1 LFLLGIGFESAIFHR
16 GLERIREQQMTQQ
29 QAPRWWAVV
38 AVMIGI
44 FLLVTAEQLPIGLLS
59 QVAASMD
66 VTPGVAGLMVT
77 VPGVV
82 AAFSAPLLPVAVG
95 RLDRRIMLTVLMLV
109 MVAGSVLSSLA
120 SSFTLLLAARVLVG
134 LSIGGFWAVA
144 GSIAPRLVPEAQVP
158 KAMTMIFGGV
168 AAASV
173 LGVPLGTLLGDL
185 SNWRIAFGALGG
197 FSLLTA
203 LALWFW
209 LPPLP
214 PREPVRLRILA
225 QQFSNRGVRVAVL
238 TTAFVVV
245 GHFAAY
251 TFISPILQ
259 EISGISQRHVS
270 SLLLLYGAAG
280 IVGNILAGM
289 FAGRHP
295 YRAVLAIPSLLLI
308 VVAVFPLLGIQPSSG
323 VMLLMV
329 WGAVFGSVS
338 VSIQTW
344 ILRTAPNTEAAT
356 ALMAFTFNMSIGLGA
371 MLGGRIVDGTSLPI
385 AMWAASSLFLL
396 GALLVL
402 STPAKVVGEKTR

>member
-1 LFLLGIGFESAIFHR
+1 
-16 GLERIREQQMTQQ
+16 
-29 QAPRWWAVV
+29 
-38 AVMIGI
+38 MIGI

-59 QVAASMD
+59 QVASSMG
-66 VTPGVAGLMVT
+66 VTPGMAGLMVT

-95 RLDRRIMLTVLMLV
+95 RLDRRIMLTLLMVV
-109 MVAGSVLSSLA
+109 MVVGSVLSSLA
-120 SSFTLLLAARVLVG
+120 SSFSLLLAARVLVG

-185 SNWRIAFGALGG
+185 SNWRVAFGALGG

-203 LALWFW
+203 LALWCW
-209 LPPLP
+209 LPPLT

-238 TTAFVVV
+238 TTGFVVV

-259 EISGISQRHVS
+259 EVSGISQRHVS

-371 MLGGRIVDGTSLPI
+371 MVGGRIVDGTSLPI
-385 AMWAASSLFLL
+385 AMWAASGLFLL

>member
-1 LFLLGIGFESAIFHR
+1 M
-16 GLERIREQQMTQQ
+16 EQE
-29 QAPRWWAVV
+29 QAPRWWAVI

-59 QVAASMD
+59 QVSSSMG
-66 VTPGVAGLMVT
+66 VTPGMAGLMVT

-95 RLDRRIMLTVLMLV
+95 RLDRRIMLTVLMVV
-109 MVAGSVLSSLA
+109 MVAGSLFSAFA

-173 LGVPLGTLLGDL
+173 LGVPLGTLLGDF
-185 SNWRIAFGALGG
+185 SNWRVAFGALGG
-197 FSLLTA
+197 LSLLTA
-203 LALWFW
+203 VALWCW

-214 PREPVRLRILA
+214 PREPVRLRVLA

-238 TTAFVVV
+238 TTGFVVI

-280 IVGNILAGM
+280 IMGNIAAGM

-308 VVAVFPLLGIQPSSG
+308 VVAVFPLVGVQPSSG
-323 VMLLMV
+323 IMLLMA

-371 MLGGRIVDGTSLPI
+371 MVGGQIVDGTSLPI
-385 AMWAASSLFLL
+385 AMWAASGLFML

-402 STPAKVVGEKTR
+402 STPAKVVGVKSR

>member
-1 LFLLGIGFESAIFHR
+1 M
-16 GLERIREQQMTQQ
+16 EQE

-59 QVAASMD
+59 QVSSSMG
-66 VTPGVAGLMVT
+66 VTPGMAGLMVT

-95 RLDRRIMLTVLMLV
+95 RLDRRIMLTVLMIV
-109 MVAGSVLSSLA
+109 MVIGSLLSAFAGS
-120 SSFTLLLAARVLVG
+120 FGLLLAARVLVG

-144 GSIAPRLVPEAQVP
+144 GGIAPRLVPEAKVP

-173 LGVPLGTLLGDL
+173 LGVPLSTLLGDY
-185 SNWRIAFGALGG
+185 SNWRVAFGALGG

-203 LALWFW
+203 IALWCW

-214 PREPVRLRILA
+214 PREPVRLRVLA

-259 EISGISQRHVS
+259 EISGVSQRHVG

-280 IVGNILAGM
+280 ILGNITAGM

-308 VVAVFPLLGIQPSSG
+308 VVAAFPLLGGQPSSG

-344 ILRTAPNTEAAT
+344 IIRTAPNTEAAT

-371 MLGGRIVDGTSLPI
+371 MFGGQIVDGTSLPV
-385 AMWAASSLFLL
+385 AMWMASGLFLV

-402 STPAKVVGEKTR
+402 RTPSSVVGVKTR

>member
-1 LFLLGIGFESAIFHR
+1 MEK
-16 GLERIREQQMTQQ
+16 E
-29 QAPRWWAVV
+29 QAPRWRAVV

-59 QVAASMD
+59 QVASSMG
-66 VTPGVAGLMVT
+66 VTPGMAGLMVT

-95 RLDRRIMLTVLMLV
+95 RLDRRIMLTMMMIV
-109 MVAGSVLSSLA
+109 MVIGSALSAVA
-120 SSFTLLLAARVLVG
+120 SNFGLLLAARVLVG
-134 LSIGGFWAVA
+134 ISIGGFWAIA
-144 GSIAPRLVPEAQVP
+144 GSIAPRLVPSDKVA
-158 KAMTMIFGGV
+158 KAMTIIFSGV

-185 SNWRIAFGALGG
+185 SNWRVAFGALGG
-197 FSLLTA
+197 LSLLTA
-203 LALWFW
+203 IALWCW

-214 PREPVRLRILA
+214 PREPVRLGMLV

-238 TTAFVVV
+238 TTGFVVI

-259 EISGISQRHVS
+259 EISGVAQRHVG

-280 IVGNILAGM
+280 IMGNIAAGI

-295 YRAVLAIPSLLLI
+295 YRAVLAIPSLLLL
-308 VVAVFPLLGIQPSSG
+308 VVAIFPLLGVQPISG
-323 VMLLMV
+323 VLLLMV

-344 ILRTAPNTEAAT
+344 IIRTAPNTEAAT

-371 MLGGRIVDGTSLPI
+371 MFGGRIVDATSLPI
-385 AMWAASSLFLL
+385 AMWAASGLFLL
-396 GALLVL
+396 GALLVWR
-402 STPAKVVGEKTR
+402 TPSSIVGEKHR

>member
-1 LFLLGIGFESAIFHR
+1 M
-16 GLERIREQQMTQQ
+16 EQEQT
-29 QAPRWWAVV
+29 PRWWAVV
-38 AVMIGI
+38 AVMTGI

-59 QVAASMD
+59 QVSSSMG
-66 VTPGVAGLMVT
+66 VTPGMAGLMVT

-95 RLDRRIMLTVLMLV
+95 RLDRRIMLTVLMVV
-109 MVAGSVLSSLA
+109 MVVGSLLSAFAGS
-120 SSFTLLLAARVLVG
+120 FGQLLAARVLVG

-144 GSIAPRLVPEAQVP
+144 GGIAPRLVPEAQVP

-173 LGVPLGTLLGDL
+173 LGVPLGTLLGDY
-185 SNWRIAFGALGG
+185 SNWRVAFGALGG

-203 LALWFW
+203 IALWCW

-214 PREPVRLRILA
+214 PREPVRLRVLA

-238 TTAFVVV
+238 TTGFVVV

-259 EISGISQRHVS
+259 EISGISQRHVG
-270 SLLLLYGAAG
+270 SLLLFYGAAG
-280 IVGNILAGM
+280 IMGNIAAGM

-295 YRAVLAIPSLLLI
+295 YRAVLVIPSLLFI
-308 VVAVFPLLGIQPSSG
+308 VVAAFPLLGGQPSSG

-344 ILRTAPNTEAAT
+344 IIRTAPNTEAAT

-371 MLGGRIVDGTSLPI
+371 MFGGQIVDGTSLPV
-385 AMWAASSLFLL
+385 AMWMASGLFLV
-396 GALLVL
+396 GTLLVL
-402 STPAKVVGEKTR
+402 RTPSSVVGVKNR

>member
-1 LFLLGIGFESAIFHR
+1 ME
-16 GLERIREQQMTQQ
+16 QQ
-29 QAPRWWAVV
+29 QAPRWWAVF
-38 AVMIGI
+38 AVMMGI

-59 QVAASMD
+59 QVASSMG
-66 VTPGVAGLMVT
+66 VTPGMAGLMVT

-95 RLDRRIMLTVLMLV
+95 RLDRRIMLTLLMGV
-109 MVAGSVLSSLA
+109 MVLGSVLTSLA
-120 SSFTLLLAARVLVG
+120 SNLALLLASRVLVG

-144 GSIAPRLVPEAQVP
+144 GSIAPRLVPEAQVS
-158 KAMTMIFGGV
+158 KAMTVIFGGV

-173 LGVPLGTLLGDL
+173 LGVPLGTLLGEF
-185 SNWRIAFGALGG
+185 SSWRVAFGALGG
-197 FSLLTA
+197 LSLLTA
-203 LALWFW
+203 MALWCW

-238 TTAFVVV
+238 TTGFVVV

-251 TFISPILQ
+251 TFISPVLQ
-259 EISGISQRHVS
+259 DISGIAQRHVG

-280 IVGNILAGM
+280 ILGNIAAGM

-295 YRAVLAIPSLLLI
+295 YRAVLAIPCVLLL
-308 VVAVFPLLGIQPSSG
+308 VVAVFPWLGVTPTSG
-323 VMLLMV
+323 VALLMV

-356 ALMAFTFNMSIGLGA
+356 ALMAFTFNLSIGFGA
-371 MLGGRIVDGTSLPI
+371 MIGGRIVDGTSLPV
-385 AMWAASSLFLL
+385 AMWAASGLFLL
-396 GALLVL
+396 GTLLVL
-402 STPAKVVGEKTR
+402 RTPSRVVGERHR

>member
-1 LFLLGIGFESAIFHR
+1 ME
-16 GLERIREQQMTQQ
+16 QQ

-59 QVAASMD
+59 QVASSMD
-66 VTPGVAGLMVT
+66 VTPGMAGLMVT

-95 RLDRRIMLTVLMLV
+95 RLDRRIMLTVLMVV
-109 MVAGSVLSSLA
+109 MVTGSVLSAFA
-120 SSFTLLLAARVLVG
+120 SSFILLLAARVLVG

-185 SNWRIAFGALGG
+185 SSWRVAFGALGG
-197 FSLLTA
+197 LSLLTA
-203 LALWFW
+203 VALWCW

-214 PREPVRLRILA
+214 PREPVRLRVLA
-225 QQFSNRGVRVAVL
+225 QQFSNRGVRVAIL
-238 TTAFVVV
+238 TTGFVVI

-280 IVGNILAGM
+280 IAGNIAAGM

-308 VVAVFPLLGIQPSSG
+308 VVAVFPLLGVQSSSG

-371 MLGGRIVDGTSLPI
+371 MVGGQVVDSTSLPVT
-385 AMWAASSLFLL
+385 MWASAGLFLL
-396 GALLVL
+396 GMLLVWR
-402 STPAKVVGEKTR
+402 TPARIVGEKHR

>member
-1 LFLLGIGFESAIFHR
+1 M
-16 GLERIREQQMTQQ
+16 EQE

-38 AVMIGI
+38 AVMTGI

-59 QVAASMD
+59 QVSSSMG
-66 VTPGVAGLMVT
+66 VTPGMAGLMVT

-95 RLDRRIMLTVLMLV
+95 RLDRRIMLTVLMVV
-109 MVAGSVLSSLA
+109 MVVGSLLSAFA
-120 SSFTLLLAARVLVG
+120 SSFGQLLAARVLVG

-144 GSIAPRLVPEAQVP
+144 GGIAPRLVPEAQVP

-173 LGVPLGTLLGDL
+173 LGVPLGTLLGDY
-185 SNWRIAFGALGG
+185 SNWRVAFGALGG

-203 LALWFW
+203 IALWCW

-214 PREPVRLRILA
+214 PREPVRLRVLA

-238 TTAFVVV
+238 TTGFVVV

-259 EISGISQRHVS
+259 EISGISQRHVG

-280 IVGNILAGM
+280 IMGNIAAGM

-295 YRAVLAIPSLLLI
+295 YRAVLVIPSLLLI
-308 VVAVFPLLGIQPSSG
+308 VVAAFPLLGGQPSSG

-344 ILRTAPNTEAAT
+344 IIRTAPNTEAAT

-371 MLGGRIVDGTSLPI
+371 MLGGQVMDSTSLPI
-385 AMWAASSLFLL
+385 AMWIASGLFLV

-402 STPAKVVGEKTR
+402 RTPSTVVGVKAR

>member
-1 LFLLGIGFESAIFHR
+1 ME
-16 GLERIREQQMTQQ
+16 QQ

-59 QVAASMD
+59 QVASSMG
-66 VTPGVAGLMVT
+66 VSPGMAGLMVT

-95 RLDRRIMLTVLMLV
+95 RLDRRIMLTVLMIV
-109 MVAGSVLSSLA
+109 MVAGSVLSAFA

-185 SNWRIAFGALGG
+185 SNWRVAFGALGG
-197 FSLLTA
+197 LSLLTA
-203 LALWFW
+203 IALWCW

-214 PREPVRLRILA
+214 PREPVRLRVLA
-225 QQFSNRGVRVAVL
+225 QQFSNCGVRVAVL
-238 TTAFVVV
+238 TTGFVVV

-280 IVGNILAGM
+280 IMGNIAAGM

-295 YRAVLAIPSLLLI
+295 YRAVLVIPSLLLI
-308 VVAVFPLLGIQPSSG
+308 VVAVFPLLGVQPSSG
-323 VMLLMV
+323 VLLLMV

-371 MLGGRIVDGTSLPI
+371 MMGGRIVDGASLPI
-385 AMWAASSLFLL
+385 AMWTASGLFLL

-402 STPAKVVGEKTR
+402 STPAKVVGQKAR

>member
-1 LFLLGIGFESAIFHR
+1 M
-16 GLERIREQQMTQQ
+16 EQE

-59 QVAASMD
+59 QVATSMG
-66 VTPGVAGLMVT
+66 VMPGVAGLMVT

-120 SSFTLLLAARVLVG
+120 SSFALLLSARVLVG

-144 GSIAPRLVPEAQVP
+144 GSIAPRLVPEDQVP

-173 LGVPLGTLLGDL
+173 LEVPLGTLLGDL
-185 SNWRIAFGALGG
+185 SNWRVAFGALGG

-203 LALWFW
+203 LALWCW

-295 YRAVLAIPSLLLI
+295 YRAVLAIPSLLVI
-308 VVAVFPLLGIQPSSG
+308 VVAIFPLLGIQPNSG

-385 AMWAASSLFLL
+385 AMWAASGLFLL

>member
-1 LFLLGIGFESAIFHR
+1 ME
-16 GLERIREQQMTQQ
+16 QQ
-29 QAPRWWAVV
+29 QAPRWWAVF
-38 AVMIGI
+38 AVMMGI

-59 QVAASMD
+59 QVASSMG
-66 VTPGVAGLMVT
+66 VTPGMAGLMVT

-95 RLDRRIMLTVLMLV
+95 RLDRRIMLTLLMGV
-109 MVAGSVLSSLA
+109 MVLGSVLTSLA
-120 SSFTLLLAARVLVG
+120 SNLALLLASRVLVG

-144 GSIAPRLVPEAQVP
+144 GSIAPRLVPEAQVS
-158 KAMTMIFGGV
+158 KAMTVIFGGV

-173 LGVPLGTLLGDL
+173 LGVPLGTLLGEF
-185 SNWRIAFGALGG
+185 SSWRVAFGALGG
-197 FSLLTA
+197 LSLLTA
-203 LALWFW
+203 MALWYW

-225 QQFSNRGVRVAVL
+225 QQFSNSGVRVAVL
-238 TTAFVVV
+238 TTGFVVV

-251 TFISPILQ
+251 TFISPVLQ
-259 EISGISQRHVS
+259 DISGIAQRHVG

-280 IVGNILAGM
+280 ILGNIAAGM

-295 YRAVLAIPSLLLI
+295 YRAVLAIPCVLLL
-308 VVAVFPLLGIQPSSG
+308 VVAAFPWLGVTPTSG
-323 VMLLMV
+323 VALLMV

-356 ALMAFTFNMSIGLGA
+356 ALMAFIFNLSIGFGA
-371 MLGGRIVDGTSLPI
+371 MVGGRIVDGTSLPV
-385 AMWAASSLFLL
+385 AMWAASGLFLL
-396 GALLVL
+396 GTLLVL
-402 STPAKVVGEKTR
+402 RTPSRVVGERHR

>member
-1 LFLLGIGFESAIFHR
+1 MEK
-16 GLERIREQQMTQQ
+16 EQT
-29 QAPRWWAVV
+29 PRWWAVV

-59 QVAASMD
+59 QVASSME

-95 RLDRRIMLTVLMLV
+95 RLDRRIMLTLLMGV
-109 MVAGSVLSSLA
+109 MVIGSVLSALA
-120 SSFTLLLAARVLVG
+120 SSFVLLLAARVLVG
-134 LSIGGFWAVA
+134 ISIGGYWAVA
-144 GSIAPRLVPEAQVP
+144 GSIAPRLVPRDKVA
-158 KAMTMIFGGV
+158 KAMTIIFGGV

-173 LGVPLGTLLGDL
+173 LGVPLGTLLGDF
-185 SNWRIAFGALGG
+185 SNWRVAFGALGG

-203 LALWFW
+203 LALWYW

-214 PREPVRLRILA
+214 PREPVRLKVLV
-225 QQFSNRGVRVAVL
+225 QQLGNRGVRVAVV
-238 TTAFVVV
+238 TTGFVVV

-259 EISGISQRHVS
+259 DISGVAQRHVG

-280 IVGNILAGM
+280 IIGNIAAGM

-308 VVAVFPLLGIQPSSG
+308 VVATFPLLGVQPTSG
-323 VMLLMV
+323 VLMLML

-356 ALMAFTFNMSIGLGA
+356 ALMAFVFNLSIGLGA
-371 MLGGRIVDGTSLPI
+371 MVGGRVVDATSLPVT
-385 AMWAASSLFLL
+385 MWAASALFLL
-396 GALLVL
+396 GALLVWR
-402 STPAKVVGEKTR
+402 TPSRIVGMQHR

>member
-1 LFLLGIGFESAIFHR
+1 M
-16 GLERIREQQMTQQ
+16 EQEQT
-29 QAPRWWAVV
+29 PRWWAVV
-38 AVMIGI
+38 AVMTGI

-59 QVAASMD
+59 QVSSSMG
-66 VTPGVAGLMVT
+66 VTPGMAGLMVT

-95 RLDRRIMLTVLMLV
+95 RLDRRIMLTVLMVV
-109 MVAGSVLSSLA
+109 MVVGSLLSAFA
-120 SSFTLLLAARVLVG
+120 SSFGQLLAARVLVG

-144 GSIAPRLVPEAQVP
+144 GGIAPRLVPEAQVP

-173 LGVPLGTLLGDL
+173 LGVPLGTLLGDY
-185 SNWRIAFGALGG
+185 SNWRVAFGALGG

-203 LALWFW
+203 IALWCW

-214 PREPVRLRILA
+214 PREPVRLRVLA

-238 TTAFVVV
+238 TTGFVVV

-259 EISGISQRHVS
+259 EISGISQRHVG

-280 IVGNILAGM
+280 IMGNIAAGM

-295 YRAVLAIPSLLLI
+295 YRAVLVIPSLLLI
-308 VVAVFPLLGIQPSSG
+308 VVAAFPLLGGQPSSG

-344 ILRTAPNTEAAT
+344 IIRTAPNTEAAT

-371 MLGGRIVDGTSLPI
+371 MLGGQVMDSTSLPI
-385 AMWAASSLFLL
+385 AMWIASGLFLV

-402 STPAKVVGEKTR
+402 RTPSTVVGVKAR

>member
-1 LFLLGIGFESAIFHR
+1 M
-16 GLERIREQQMTQQ
+16 EQE

-59 QVAASMD
+59 QVASSMG
-66 VTPGVAGLMVT
+66 VTPGMAGLMVT

-95 RLDRRIMLTVLMLV
+95 RLDRRIMLTLLMVV
-109 MVAGSVLSSLA
+109 MVVGSVLSALA
-120 SSFTLLLAARVLVG
+120 SSFILLLAARVLVG

-185 SNWRIAFGALGG
+185 SNWRVAFGSLGAL
-197 FSLLTA
+197 SLLTA
-203 LALWFW
+203 AALWFW

-214 PREPVRLRILA
+214 PREPVRLRVLA

-270 SLLLLYGAAG
+270 SLLLLYGVAG
-280 IVGNILAGM
+280 IVGNIAAGM

-308 VVAVFPLLGIQPSSG
+308 VVAIFPLLGVQPSSG
-323 VMLLMV
+323 VMLLMM

-344 ILRTAPNTEAAT
+344 IIRTAPNTEAAT

-371 MLGGRIVDGTSLPI
+371 MLGGRLVDGTSLPI
-385 AMWAASSLFLL
+385 AMWAASGLFLL
-396 GALLVL
+396 GALLVWR
-402 STPAKVVGEKTR
+402 TPSRIVGEKRR

>member
-1 LFLLGIGFESAIFHR
+1 MEK
-16 GLERIREQQMTQQ
+16 E

-59 QVAASMD
+59 QVASSMD
-66 VTPGVAGLMVT
+66 VTPGVAGLMVM

-95 RLDRRIMLTVLMLV
+95 RLDRRIMLTLLMVV
-109 MVAGSVLSSLA
+109 MVIGSVLSALA
-120 SSFTLLLAARVLVG
+120 SSFILLLAARVLVG
-134 LSIGGFWAVA
+134 VSIGGYWAVA
-144 GSIAPRLVPEAQVP
+144 GSIAPRLVPSDKVP
-158 KAMTMIFGGV
+158 KAMTIIFGGV

-203 LALWFW
+203 LALWCW

-214 PREPVRLRILA
+214 PREPVRLKVLA
-225 QQFSNRGVRVAVL
+225 QQFTSRGVRVAVL
-238 TTAFVVV
+238 VTGFVVV
-245 GHFAAY
+245 GHLAAY

-259 EISGISQRHVS
+259 EISGVAQRHVG

-280 IVGNILAGM
+280 ILGNIAAGM

-295 YRAVLAIPSLLLI
+295 YRAVLAIPSLLLL
-308 VVAVFPLLGIQPSSG
+308 VVASFPLLGVEPVSG
-323 VMLLMV
+323 VLLLMV
-329 WGAVFGSVS
+329 WGAAFGSVS

-356 ALMAFTFNMSIGLGA
+356 ALMAFVFNLSIGLGA
-371 MLGGRIVDGTSLPI
+371 MVGGRVVDATSLPI
-385 AMWAASSLFLL
+385 TMWAASGLFLL
-396 GALLVL
+396 GALLVWR
-402 STPAKVVGEKTR
+402 TPATIVGEKHR

>member
-1 LFLLGIGFESAIFHR
+1 ME
-16 GLERIREQQMTQQ
+16 QQ
-29 QAPRWWAVV
+29 QAPRWLAVV

-59 QVAASMD
+59 QVASSMG
-66 VTPGVAGLMVT
+66 VTPGMAGLMVT

-95 RLDRRIMLTVLMLV
+95 RLDRRIMLTVLMVV
-109 MVAGSVLSSLA
+109 MVAGSLLSALA
-120 SSFTLLLAARVLVG
+120 SSFILLLAARVLVG

-185 SNWRIAFGALGG
+185 SNWRVAFGALGG

-203 LALWFW
+203 VALWFW

-214 PREPVRLRILA
+214 PREPVRLRVLA

-251 TFISPILQ
+251 TFISPMLQ

-280 IVGNILAGM
+280 IVGNIAAGM

-308 VVAVFPLLGIQPSSG
+308 VVAVFPLLGVQPSSG

-371 MLGGRIVDGTSLPI
+371 MIGGRIVDGTSLPI
-385 AMWAASSLFLL
+385 AMWAASGLFLL
-396 GALLVL
+396 GMLLVL
-402 STPAKVVGEKTR
+402 STPAKVVGQKTR

>member
-1 LFLLGIGFESAIFHR
+1 M
-16 GLERIREQQMTQQ
+16 EQE

-59 QVAASMD
+59 QVASSMG
-66 VTPGVAGLMVT
+66 VTPGMAGLMVT

-95 RLDRRIMLTVLMLV
+95 RLDRRIMLTLLMVV
-109 MVAGSVLSSLA
+109 MVVGSVLSALA
-120 SSFTLLLAARVLVG
+120 SSFVLLLAARVLVG

-185 SNWRIAFGALGG
+185 SNWRVAFGALGG

-203 LALWFW
+203 IALWRW

-214 PREPVRLRILA
+214 PREPVRLRVLA
-225 QQFSNRGVRVAVL
+225 QQFSNCGVRVAVL

-259 EISGISQRHVS
+259 EISGISQRHVG

-280 IVGNILAGM
+280 IMGNIAAGM

-308 VVAVFPLLGIQPSSG
+308 VVAAFPVLGIQPSSG
-323 VMLLMV
+323 VFLLMA

-371 MLGGRIVDGTSLPI
+371 MVGGRIVDGTSLPI
-385 AMWAASSLFLL
+385 AMWAASGLFLL

-402 STPAKVVGEKTR
+402 STPARVVGEKSR

>member
-1 LFLLGIGFESAIFHR
+1 M
-16 GLERIREQQMTQQ
+16 EQE

-59 QVAASMD
+59 QVASSMG
-66 VTPGVAGLMVT
+66 VTPGMAGLMVT

-95 RLDRRIMLTVLMLV
+95 RLDRRIMLTLLMVV
-109 MVAGSVLSSLA
+109 MVVGSVLSSLA
-120 SSFTLLLAARVLVG
+120 SSFSLLLAARVLVG

-185 SNWRIAFGALGG
+185 SNWRVAFGALGG

-203 LALWFW
+203 LALWCW
-209 LPPLP
+209 LPPLT

-238 TTAFVVV
+238 TTGFVVV

-259 EISGISQRHVS
+259 EVSGISQRHVS

-371 MLGGRIVDGTSLPI
+371 MVGGRIVDGTSLPI
-385 AMWAASSLFLL
+385 AMWAASGLFLL

>member
-1 LFLLGIGFESAIFHR
+1 M
-16 GLERIREQQMTQQ
+16 EQE
-29 QAPRWWAVV
+29 QAPRWRAVV

-59 QVAASMD
+59 QVASAMG
-66 VTPGVAGLMVT
+66 VTPGMAGLMVT
-77 VPGVV
+77 VPGVI

-95 RLDRRIMLTVLMLV
+95 RLDRRIMLTLLMMV
-109 MVAGSVLSSLA
+109 MVLGSVLTALA
-120 SSFTLLLAARVLVG
+120 SSFELLLAARVLVG
-134 LSIGGFWAVA
+134 LSIGGFWAIA
-144 GSIAPRLVPEAQVP
+144 GSIAPRLVPEAKVP
-158 KAMTMIFGGV
+158 KAMTLIFGGV

-173 LGVPLGTLLGDL
+173 LGVPLGTLLGDF
-185 SNWRIAFGALGG
+185 SNWRVAFGALGG

-203 LALWFW
+203 IALWCW

-214 PREPVRLRILA
+214 PREPVRLRVLA
-225 QQFSNRGVRVAVL
+225 QQLSNRGVRVAVL
-238 TTAFVVV
+238 TTGFVVV

-259 EISGISQRHVS
+259 EISGISQRHVG

-280 IVGNILAGM
+280 ILGNIAAGV

-295 YRAVLAIPSLLLI
+295 YRAVLAIPSLLLL
-308 VVAVFPLLGIQPSSG
+308 VVAAFPLLGIQPQSG
-323 VMLLMV
+323 VILLMM
-329 WGAVFGSVS
+329 WGAIFGSVS

-356 ALMAFTFNMSIGLGA
+356 ALMAFAFNMSIGLGA
-371 MLGGRIVDGTSLPI
+371 MLGGRIVDGTSLPV
-385 AMWAASSLFLL
+385 AMWVASIFFLM

-402 STPAKVVGEKTR
+402 STPPKVVGVKTR

>member
-1 LFLLGIGFESAIFHR
+1 M
-16 GLERIREQQMTQQ
+16 EQE

-59 QVAASMD
+59 QVSSSMG
-66 VTPGVAGLMVT
+66 VTPGMAGLMVT

-95 RLDRRIMLTVLMLV
+95 RLDRRIMLAVLMIV
-109 MVAGSVLSSLA
+109 MVIGSLLSAFA
-120 SSFTLLLAARVLVG
+120 SSFGQLLAARVLVG

-144 GSIAPRLVPEAQVP
+144 GGIAPRLVPEAKVP

-173 LGVPLGTLLGDL
+173 LGVPLGTLLGDY
-185 SNWRIAFGALGG
+185 SNWRVAFGALGG

-203 LALWFW
+203 IALWCW

-214 PREPVRLRILA
+214 PREPVRLRVLA
-225 QQFSNRGVRVAVL
+225 KQLSNRGVRVAVL

-259 EISGISQRHVS
+259 EISGVSQRHVG

-280 IVGNILAGM
+280 ILGNIAAGI

-308 VVAVFPLLGIQPSSG
+308 VVAAFPLLGVQPSSG

-344 ILRTAPNTEAAT
+344 IIRTAPNTEAAT

-371 MLGGRIVDGTSLPI
+371 MVGGQIVDGTSLPI
-385 AMWAASSLFLL
+385 AMWMASGLFLV

-402 STPAKVVGEKTR
+402 RTPSSVVGVKTR

>member
-1 LFLLGIGFESAIFHR
+1 MEK
-16 GLERIREQQMTQQ
+16 E

-59 QVAASMD
+59 QVASSMD

-95 RLDRRIMLTVLMLV
+95 RLDRRIMLTLLMVV
-109 MVAGSVLSSLA
+109 MVIGSVLSALA
-120 SSFTLLLAARVLVG
+120 SSFILLLAARVLVG
-134 LSIGGFWAVA
+134 VSIGGYWAVA
-144 GSIAPRLVPEAQVP
+144 GSIAPRLVPSDKVP
-158 KAMTMIFGGV
+158 KAMTIIFGGV

-185 SNWRIAFGALGG
+185 SNWRIAFAALGG

-203 LALWFW
+203 LALWCW

-214 PREPVRLRILA
+214 PREPVRLKVLA
-225 QQFSNRGVRVAVL
+225 QQFTNRGVRVAVL
-238 TTAFVVV
+238 VTGFVVV

-259 EISGISQRHVS
+259 EISGVAQSHVG

-280 IVGNILAGM
+280 ILGNIAAGM

-295 YRAVLAIPSLLLI
+295 YRAVLAIPGLLLL
-308 VVAVFPLLGIQPSSG
+308 VVASFPLLGVEPVSG
-323 VMLLMV
+323 VLLLMA
-329 WGAVFGSVS
+329 WGAAFGSVS

-356 ALMAFTFNMSIGLGA
+356 ALMAFVFNLSIGLGA
-371 MLGGRIVDGTSLPI
+371 MVGGRVVDATSLPI
-385 AMWAASSLFLL
+385 TMWAASGLFLL
-396 GALLVL
+396 GALLVWR
-402 STPAKVVGEKTR
+402 TPATIVGEKHR

>member
-1 LFLLGIGFESAIFHR
+1 M
-16 GLERIREQQMTQQ
+16 EQE
-29 QAPRWWAVV
+29 QAPRWRAVV

-59 QVAASMD
+59 QVASAMG
-66 VTPGVAGLMVT
+66 VTPGTAGLMVT
-77 VPGVV
+77 VPGVI

-95 RLDRRIMLTVLMLV
+95 RLDRRIMLTLLMMV
-109 MVAGSVLSSLA
+109 MVLGSVLTALA
-120 SSFTLLLAARVLVG
+120 SSFALLLAARVLVG

-144 GSIAPRLVPEAQVP
+144 GSIAPRLVPEAKVP
-158 KAMTMIFGGV
+158 KAMTLIFGGV

-185 SNWRIAFGALGG
+185 SNWRVAFGALGG

-203 LALWFW
+203 IALWCW

-214 PREPVRLRILA
+214 PREPVRLRVLA
-225 QQFSNRGVRVAVL
+225 QQLSNRGVRVAVL
-238 TTAFVVV
+238 TTGFVVV

-259 EISGISQRHVS
+259 EISGISQRHVG

-280 IVGNILAGM
+280 ILGNIAAGV

-295 YRAVLAIPSLLLI
+295 YRAVLAIPSLLLL
-308 VVAVFPLLGIQPSSG
+308 VVAAFPLLGIQPQSG
-323 VMLLMV
+323 VILLMI

-356 ALMAFTFNMSIGLGA
+356 ALMAFAFNMSIGLGA

-385 AMWAASSLFLL
+385 AMWAASIFFLM

-402 STPAKVVGEKTR
+402 RTPPRVVGVKTR

>member
-1 LFLLGIGFESAIFHR
+1 MG
-16 GLERIREQQMTQQ
+16 
-29 QAPRWWAVV
+29 
-38 AVMIGI
+38 
-44 FLLVTAEQLPIGLLS
+44 
-59 QVAASMD
+59 
-66 VTPGVAGLMVT
+66 VTPGMAGLMVT

-95 RLDRRIMLTVLMLV
+95 RLDRRIMLTLLMGV
-109 MVAGSVLSSLA
+109 MVVGSVLTSLA
-120 SSFTLLLAARVLVG
+120 SSFVWLLASRVLVG

-144 GSIAPRLVPEAQVP
+144 GSIAPRLVPEAQVS
-158 KAMTMIFGGV
+158 KAMTVIFGGV

-173 LGVPLGTLLGDL
+173 LGVPLGTLLGEF
-185 SNWRIAFGALGG
+185 SSWRVAFGSLGG
-197 FSLLTA
+197 LSLLTA
-203 LALWFW
+203 IALWWW

-238 TTAFVVV
+238 TTGFVVV

-251 TFISPILQ
+251 TFISPVLQ
-259 EISGISQRHVS
+259 DISGIAQRHVG

-280 IVGNILAGM
+280 ILGNIAAGM

-295 YRAVLAIPSLLLI
+295 YRAVLAIPSLLLL
-308 VVAVFPLLGIQPSSG
+308 VVASFPLLGVQPSSG

-356 ALMAFTFNMSIGLGA
+356 ALMAFTFNLSIGFGA
-371 MLGGRIVDGTSLPI
+371 MVGGRIVDGTSLPV
-385 AMWAASSLFLL
+385 AMWAASGLFLL
-396 GALLVL
+396 GTLLVWR
-402 STPAKVVGEKTR
+402 TPSRVVGEKHR

>member
-1 LFLLGIGFESAIFHR
+1 ME
-16 GLERIREQQMTQQ
+16 QQ
-29 QAPRWWAVV
+29 QAPRWWAVF
-38 AVMIGI
+38 AVMMGI

-59 QVAASMD
+59 QVASSMG
-66 VTPGVAGLMVT
+66 VTPGMAGLMVT

-95 RLDRRIMLTVLMLV
+95 RLDRRIMLTLLMGV
-109 MVAGSVLSSLA
+109 MVLGSVLTSLA
-120 SSFTLLLAARVLVG
+120 SNLALLLASRVLVG

-144 GSIAPRLVPEAQVP
+144 GSIAPRLVPEAQVS
-158 KAMTMIFGGV
+158 KAMTVIFGGV

-173 LGVPLGTLLGDL
+173 LGVPLGTLLGEF
-185 SNWRIAFGALGG
+185 SSWRVAFGALGG
-197 FSLLTA
+197 LSLLTA
-203 LALWFW
+203 MALWYW

-238 TTAFVVV
+238 TTGFVVV

-251 TFISPILQ
+251 TFISPVLQ
-259 EISGISQRHVS
+259 DISGIAQRHVG

-280 IVGNILAGM
+280 ILGNIAAGM

-295 YRAVLAIPSLLLI
+295 YRAVLAIPCVLLL
-308 VVAVFPLLGIQPSSG
+308 VVAAFPWLGVTPTSG
-323 VMLLMV
+323 VALLMV

-356 ALMAFTFNMSIGLGA
+356 ALMAFTFNLSIGFGA
-371 MLGGRIVDGTSLPI
+371 MVGGRIVDGTSLPV
-385 AMWAASSLFLL
+385 AMWAASGLFLL
-396 GALLVL
+396 GTLLVL
-402 STPAKVVGEKTR
+402 RTPSRVVGERHR

>member
-1 LFLLGIGFESAIFHR
+1 M
-16 GLERIREQQMTQQ
+16 EQVQT
-29 QAPRWWAVV
+29 PRWWAVV

-59 QVAASMD
+59 QVASSM
-66 VTPGVAGLMVT
+66 GVSAGMAGLMVT

-95 RLDRRIMLTVLMLV
+95 RLDRRIMLTVLMMV
-109 MVAGSVLSSLA
+109 MVLGSVLSAFA
-120 SSFTLLLAARVLVG
+120 SSFSLLLAARALVG

-168 AAASV
+168 TAASV
-173 LGVPLGTLLGDL
+173 LGVPLGTLLGDY
-185 SNWRIAFGALGG
+185 SNWRVAFGALGA

-203 LALWFW
+203 IALWFW

-214 PREPVRLRILA
+214 PREPVRLRVLA

-259 EISGISQRHVS
+259 EISGISQRHVG

-280 IVGNILAGM
+280 IIGNIAAGM
-289 FAGRHP
+289 FAGRNP
-295 YRAVLAIPSLLLI
+295 YRAVLLIPSLLFVI
-308 VVAVFPLLGIQPSSG
+308 VAAFPLLGIQPSSG
-323 VMLLMV
+323 VLLLMA

-371 MLGGRIVDGTSLPI
+371 MMGGRIVDGASLPI
-385 AMWAASSLFLL
+385 AMWTASGLFLL

-402 STPAKVVGEKTR
+402 STPAKVVGQKAR

>member
-1 LFLLGIGFESAIFHR
+1 MET
-16 GLERIREQQMTQQ
+16 E

-95 RLDRRIMLTVLMLV
+95 RMDRRVMLTLLMGV
-109 MVAGSVLSSLA
+109 MVIGSALTALA
-120 SSFTLLLAARVLVG
+120 SSFVLLLAARVLVG
-134 LSIGGFWAVA
+134 ISIGGYWAVA
-144 GSIAPRLVPEAQVP
+144 GSIAPRLVPADKVA
-158 KAMTMIFGGV
+158 KAMTIIFGGV

-173 LGVPLGTLLGDL
+173 LGVPLGTLLGDF
-185 SNWRIAFGALGG
+185 SNWRVAFAALGG

-203 LALWFW
+203 LALWCW

-214 PREPVRLRILA
+214 PREPVRLKVLA

-238 TTAFVVV
+238 VTGFVVV
-245 GHFAAY
+245 GHFVAY

-259 EISGISQRHVS
+259 EISGVAQRHVG

-280 IVGNILAGM
+280 ILGNIAAGM
-289 FAGRHP
+289 FAARHP
-295 YRAVLAIPSLLLI
+295 YRAVLAIPSLMLV
-308 VVAVFPLLGIQPSSG
+308 VVAAFPFLGVQPTSG
-323 VMLLMV
+323 VLMLMM

-356 ALMAFTFNMSIGLGA
+356 ALMAFVFNFSIGLGA
-371 MLGGRIVDGTSLPI
+371 MVGGRVVDATSLPVT
-385 AMWAASSLFLL
+385 MWAAAVLFLL
-396 GALLVL
+396 GALLVWR
-402 STPAKVVGEKTR
+402 TPSRIVGMKYR

>member
-1 LFLLGIGFESAIFHR
+1 ME
-16 GLERIREQQMTQQ
+16 LEQT
-29 QAPRWWAVV
+29 PRWWAVV

-59 QVAASMD
+59 QVASSMG
-66 VTPGVAGLMVT
+66 VTPGMAGLMVT

-95 RLDRRIMLTVLMLV
+95 RLDRRIMLTALMAV
-109 MVAGSVLSSLA
+109 MVAGSVLSALA
-120 SSFTLLLAARVLVG
+120 SSFILLLAARVLVG

-185 SNWRIAFGALGG
+185 SNWRVAFGALGG
-197 FSLLTA
+197 LSLLTA
-203 LALWFW
+203 AALWFW

-214 PREPVRLRILA
+214 PREPVRLRVLA

-280 IVGNILAGM
+280 IVGNIAAGM

-308 VVAVFPLLGIQPSSG
+308 VVAVFPLLGVQPSSG
-323 VMLLMV
+323 VMLLMM

-344 ILRTAPNTEAAT
+344 IIRTAPNTEAAT

-385 AMWAASSLFLL
+385 AMWAASGLFLL
-396 GALLVL
+396 GALLVWR
-402 STPAKVVGEKTR
+402 TPSRIVGEKRR

>member
-1 LFLLGIGFESAIFHR
+1 M
-16 GLERIREQQMTQQ
+16 EQE

-59 QVAASMD
+59 QVASSMD
-66 VTPGVAGLMVT
+66 VTPGMAGLMVT

-95 RLDRRIMLTVLMLV
+95 RLDRRIMLTVLMVV
-109 MVAGSVLSSLA
+109 MVAGSVFSALA
-120 SSFTLLLAARVLVG
+120 SSFILLLAARVLVG

-173 LGVPLGTLLGDL
+173 MGVPLGTLLGDF
-185 SNWRIAFGALGG
+185 SNWRVAFGALGVL
-197 FSLLTA
+197 SLLTA
-203 LALWFW
+203 IALWWW

-259 EISGISQRHVS
+259 EISGVSQRHVG

-280 IVGNILAGM
+280 IVGNIVAGS

-295 YRAVLAIPSLLLI
+295 YRAVLAIPSLLLV
-308 VVAVFPLLGIQPSSG
+308 VVAVFPLLGVQPSSG

-385 AMWAASSLFLL
+385 AMWAASGLFLL
-396 GALLVL
+396 GVLLVWK
-402 STPAKVVGEKTR
+402 TPSRIVGKSSVVKKPR

>member
-1 LFLLGIGFESAIFHR
+1 M
-16 GLERIREQQMTQQ
+16 EQE
-29 QAPRWWAVV
+29 QAPRWRAVV

-59 QVAASMD
+59 QVASAMG
-66 VTPGVAGLMVT
+66 VTPGMAGLMVT
-77 VPGVV
+77 VPGVI

-95 RLDRRIMLTVLMLV
+95 RLDRRIMLTLLMMV
-109 MVAGSVLSSLA
+109 MVLGSALTALA
-120 SSFTLLLAARVLVG
+120 SSFALLLAARVLVG

-144 GSIAPRLVPEAQVP
+144 GSIAPRLVPEAKVP
-158 KAMTMIFGGV
+158 KAMTLIFGGV

-185 SNWRIAFGALGG
+185 SNWRVAFGALGG

-203 LALWFW
+203 IALWCW

-214 PREPVRLRILA
+214 PREPVRLRVLA
-225 QQFSNRGVRVAVL
+225 QQLSHRGVRVAVL
-238 TTAFVVV
+238 TTGFVVV

-259 EISGISQRHVS
+259 EISGISQRHVG

-280 IVGNILAGM
+280 ILGNIAAGV

-295 YRAVLAIPSLLLI
+295 YRAVLAIPSLLLL
-308 VVAVFPLLGIQPSSG
+308 VVAAFPLLGIQPQSG
-323 VMLLMV
+323 VILLMI

-356 ALMAFTFNMSIGLGA
+356 ALMAFAFNMSIGLGA

-385 AMWAASSLFLL
+385 AMWAASIFFLM

-402 STPAKVVGEKTR
+402 STPPRVVGVKTR

>member
-1 LFLLGIGFESAIFHR
+1 M
-16 GLERIREQQMTQQ
+16 EQE

-59 QVAASMD
+59 QVASSMG
-66 VTPGVAGLMVT
+66 VTPGMAGLMVT

-95 RLDRRIMLTVLMLV
+95 RLDRRIMLTVLMIV
-109 MVAGSVLSSLA
+109 MVAGSVLSAFA
-120 SSFTLLLAARVLVG
+120 SSFALLLAARVLVG

-185 SNWRIAFGALGG
+185 SNWRVAFGALGG

-203 LALWFW
+203 IALWYW

-214 PREPVRLRILA
+214 PREPVRLRVLA

-238 TTAFVVV
+238 TTGFVVV

-259 EISGISQRHVS
+259 EVSGISQRHVG

-280 IVGNILAGM
+280 IMGNIAAGM

-295 YRAVLAIPSLLLI
+295 YRAVLVIPSLLFI
-308 VVAVFPLLGIQPSSG
+308 VVAAFPLLGVQPSSG
-323 VMLLMV
+323 VMLLMA

-371 MLGGRIVDGTSLPI
+371 MVGGRVVDSASLPI
-385 AMWAASSLFLL
+385 AMWSASGLFLL

-402 STPAKVVGEKTR
+402 STPAKVVGVKTR